1 MALLVFRRGEGGGG
15 GHAAVAESTSAVVP
29 CCAMLCRAGGVME
42 AAVRTVY
49 EIVTGKDMPIMKV
62 SRGWGHHVITRG
74 YCPGPRHEDLDT

>member
-1 MALLVFRRGEGGGG
+1 
-15 GHAAVAESTSAVVP
+15 
-29 CCAMLCRAGGVME
+29 ME